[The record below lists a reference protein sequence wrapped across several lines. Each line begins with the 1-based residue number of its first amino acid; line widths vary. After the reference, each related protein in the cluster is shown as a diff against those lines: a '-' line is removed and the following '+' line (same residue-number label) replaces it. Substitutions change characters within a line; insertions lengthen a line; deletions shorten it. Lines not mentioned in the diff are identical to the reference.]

1 MTLPRHIFETELK
14 LQGGRGKL
22 YERGVTGGRLSQE
35 KEAFGRK
42 KVGPHYHDCHGLG
55 DFFHK
60 AKRSTDENLNS
71 RDFDDPMPDWLT
83 HNDGDEVRH

>member
-1 MTLPRHIFETELK
+1 MPRHIFETELK

-42 KVGPHYHDCHGLG
+42 KVPTITIVMDWEI
-55 DFFHK
+55 FSHK
-60 AKRSTDENLNS
+60 AKKKSSDENMNS

>member
-42 KVGPHYHDCHGLG
+42 KVGRHYHNRHELG
-55 DFFHK
+55 DFSLE
-60 AKRSTDENLNS
+60 AKKSSDE
-71 RDFDDPMPDWLT
+71 M
-83 HNDGDEVRH
+83 